1 MITIH
6 AEGRAQPQKGPKKTF
21 GLFQYRDKLHQLK
34 MGGGK
39 LNENQQIL
47 GNEDSLTSG
56 LLLDS
61 NVQFSRKITK
71 YTQETKEIWTNY
83 RKKINQ

>member
-34 MGGGK
+34 MGGKKK
-39 LNENQQIL
+39 LN
-47 GNEDSLTSG
+47 
-56 LLLDS
+56 
-61 NVQFSRKITK
+61 
-71 YTQETKEIWTNY
+71 
-83 RKKINQ
+83 